1 MRRVERTK
9 KGGPSLASLHKF
21 FLIRVTSLRRALTS
35 STSPFRTS
43 FAFSFSFSSSSSPS
57 YIKGFSPNRILRIQ
71 YTSYLTCSFIYSLFS
86 SSYSIPLQAW
96 VRLSKAKLKC
106 YPGEKEQEGILSVL
120 SVVVISFIIFFTGF
134 WFSFL
139 GED

>member
-57 YIKGFSPNRILRIQ
+57 YIKGFSPNRILRI
-71 YTSYLTCSFIYSLFS
+71 
-86 SSYSIPLQAW
+86 
-96 VRLSKAKLKC
+96 
-106 YPGEKEQEGILSVL
+106 
-120 SVVVISFIIFFTGF
+120 
-134 WFSFL
+134 
-139 GED
+139 